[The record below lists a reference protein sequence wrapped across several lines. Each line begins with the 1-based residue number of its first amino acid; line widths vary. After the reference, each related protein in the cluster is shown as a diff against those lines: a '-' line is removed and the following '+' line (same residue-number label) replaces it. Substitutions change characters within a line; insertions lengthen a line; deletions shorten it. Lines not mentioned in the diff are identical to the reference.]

1 MSADAAG
8 LPAPNERDTTLLTT
22 DLIVGGM
29 TCAAC
34 VARVEKRLARLD
46 GVTAGVNLAT
56 GRARVLHPPGVALD
70 DLVAAVE
77 RAGYTAQP
85 AADPTDSVPD
95 TEAAG
100 EQEAGRVRHL
110 LGVATLAVPVIV
122 LSMVPGLQFRNWQWL
137 CFALAVPVVS
147 WGALVFHQ
155 QAWAG
160 LRHATATMDTLV
172 SLGVAAS
179 FGWSVY
185 ALFAGGAGQP
195 GMRMGFS
202 LTAGT
207 GGGAPVYLEAA
218 VAVPLFVLTG
228 RLLESRAR
236 NRTGSALRSLAELGV
251 KDVCLWQDGQE
262 RTVPIDRLLPGDEF
276 VVRPGEQVATDGVVV
291 EGSSALDL
299 SMLTGESIPVEAGPG
314 DPVAG
319 ATLNV
324 GGTLVVRATAVGAD
338 TQLARITA
346 LVTDAQAGKARAQR
360 LADAVAGVFVPVVL
374 AIAVCVLGFWLG
386 AGATAPDAVAA
397 SVAVLVVACPCALG
411 LATPTALLAATG
423 RGAQLGILVRGP
435 EALESLRRVDTV
447 VLDKTGTL
455 TSGRMELLAT
465 TAATGQDPQLL
476 LRLAGAVEHHSEH
489 PIGRAIAAAARRETD
504 TSLPE
509 AVGFHATAG
518 RGVSAQVQGHQV
530 HIERPDQHPVL
541 PAELSTALETAHQAG
556 NTAVVVD
563 VDGDPVAV
571 LAVGD
576 RVRPGSWR
584 AVHRLKRLGLRP
596 VLVTGDQDGAA
607 RAVATELG
615 IAEIHAAITPEGKQR
630 IVAELQRAGR
640 VVAVVGDG
648 VNDTVA
654 LATADLGIA
663 VGSGTDA
670 AIGAA
675 GITLVHGDIEALPDA
690 VRLARRTLGTIRANL
705 VWAFGYN
712 LLLIPLAALG
722 LLNPM
727 LAAAAM
733 SASSVLVVANSL
745 RLRTW
750 RPHPVSGPRRGGS
763 RNRGP
768 ALWGDT
774 APPAARG
781 YGTDHPGS
789 RTGDHTAIGRPLPA
803 LSDAPDDQPQET
815 PHNAPADGRP
825 DAADSA
831 SGGQL
836 ADEVDELEMLELER
850 EAAELEAS
858 GATLTKH
865 RRRRLLLI
873 PSAALLTAL
882 LLVLGG
888 RAAFAGHRT
897 PGLPI
902 VGMVDAYL
910 KPPTGGEL
918 HAYLIIRN
926 AGDAPD
932 RLLGVSTP
940 SATRAGLVTATGSA
954 LPGITIPAHSAVSLD
969 PSGDSI
975 VLSELTQPVKAG
987 ATIPLDLKF
996 ATSGTVYMFAPVGP
1010 PGSLT
1015 MQGVMQATMS
1025 EPDAMRH
1032 GMTPQQMKD
1041 MGQ

>member
-1 MSADAAG
+1 MSADAVG
-8 LPAPNERDTTLLTT
+8 RPAPEESDTALRTT

-46 GVTAGVNLAT
+46 GVSAGVNLAT
-56 GRARVLHPPGVALD
+56 GRARVLHPPGVAVD
-70 DLVAAVE
+70 ELVAAVE

-85 AADPTDSVPD
+85 ADDSADRVPDADP
-95 TEAAG
+95 AG
-100 EQEAGRVRHL
+100 EQEAARVRHL
-110 LGVATLAVPVIV
+110 LGVAALAVPVIV
-122 LSMVPGLQFRNWQWL
+122 LSMVPGWQFRNWQWL

-147 WGALVFHQ
+147 WGALSFHR
-155 QAWAG
+155 QAWAA

-172 SLGVAAS
+172 SLGTAAS

-207 GGGAPVYLEAA
+207 GGGAHIYLEAA

-228 RLLESRAR
+228 RLLEGRAR

-251 KDVCLWQDGQE
+251 KDVCLRQDGQE
-262 RTVPIDRLLPGDEF
+262 RTVSIDRLLPGDEF

-299 SMLTGESIPVEAGPG
+299 SLLTGESVPVEAGPG

-338 TQLARITA
+338 TRLARITA
-346 LVTDAQAGKARAQR
+346 LVTDAQAGKAKAQR
-360 LADAVAGVFVPVVL
+360 LADTVAGVFVPVVL

-386 AGATAPDAVAA
+386 AGANAPDAVSAA
-397 SVAVLVVACPCALG
+397 VAVLVVACPCALG

-423 RGAQLGILVRGP
+423 RGAQLGILVKGP

-447 VLDKTGTL
+447 ILDKTGTL

-476 LRLAGAVEHHSEH
+476 LRLAGAVEHRSEH
-489 PIGRAIAAAARRETD
+489 PIGRAIAAAARRESD
-504 TSLPE
+504 AVPPE
-509 AVGFHATAG
+509 AVGFRATAG
-518 RGVSAQVQGHQV
+518 RGVSAQVQGQQV
-530 HIERPDQHPVL
+530 QVVRPDQHPVL
-541 PAELSTALETAHQAG
+541 PAELRTALETAHQVG

-576 RVRPGSWR
+576 RVRPGNWR
-584 AVHRLKRLGLRP
+584 VVHRLKRMGLRP

-607 RAVATELG
+607 RAVAAELG
-615 IAEIHAAITPEGKQR
+615 ITEVHAAITPEGKQQ
-630 IVAELQRAGR
+630 IVAELQQAGR

-654 LATADLGIA
+654 LAAADLGIA
-663 VGSGTDA
+663 IGSGTDA

-675 GITLVHGDIEALPDA
+675 GITLVRGDLEALPDA

-712 LLLIPLAALG
+712 LLLIPVAALG

-750 RPHPVSGPRRGGS
+750 RPDLVQEPSRGGS
-763 RNRGP
+763 RGRRP
-768 ALWGDT
+768 ALWGDADT
-774 APPAARG
+774 PAARG
-781 YGTDHPGS
+781 RETVQPGN
-789 RTGDHTAIGRPLPA
+789 RTA
-803 LSDAPDDQPQET
+803 LSGSAKEQPRETRHNGATDGPQDNGYDDAPPTTESPT
-815 PHNAPADGRP
+815 A
-825 DAADSA
+825 
-831 SGGQL
+831 GQL
-836 ADEVDELEMLELER
+836 TDDLDESELLELER
-850 EAAELEAS
+850 EAAELEAQ
-858 GATLTKH
+858 GATFTRH
-865 RRRRLLLI
+865 RRRRLLLV
-873 PSAALLTAL
+873 PGVALLAAL
-882 LLVLGG
+882 LLVAGG
-888 RAAFAGHRT
+888 QAASARHRT
-897 PGLPI
+897 LGVPVL
-902 VGMVDAYL
+902 GMVDAYL
-910 KPPTGGEL
+910 KPPSGGVL

-926 AGDAPD
+926 TGDAPD

-940 SATRAGLVTATGSA
+940 SAARANLVTASGSA
-954 LPGITIPAHSAVSLD
+954 LPEITIPAHGTVSLA

-975 VLSELTQPVKAG
+975 VLSGLTQPDKPG
-987 ATIPLDLKF
+987 ATIPLDLRF
-996 ATSGTVYMFAPVGP
+996 ASSGTVYMFAPVGP

-1015 MQGVMQATMS
+1015 MQGVMQATMA
-1025 EPDAMRH
+1025 EPGAMRH
-1032 GMTPQQMKD
+1032 PMTPQQMKE